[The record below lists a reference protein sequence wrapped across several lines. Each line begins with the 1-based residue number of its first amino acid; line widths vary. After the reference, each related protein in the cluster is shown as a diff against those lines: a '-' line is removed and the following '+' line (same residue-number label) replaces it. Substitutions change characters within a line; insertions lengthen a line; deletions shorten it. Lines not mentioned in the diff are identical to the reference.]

1 LNTSSSGML
10 SEGSL
15 NSQERIAILDEEGLL
30 VYPNPSS
37 GHFIHLSLSNT
48 QKGELQLRVLDA
60 SSRVVT
66 TRSYTVENSFNTTL
80 KFDEKLSA
88 GVYMIEMTNEGSVQ
102 MQRLV
107 VQ

>member
-1 LNTSSSGML
+1 ME
-10 SEGSL
+10 SEERGALMGS
-15 NSQERIAILDEEGLL
+15 EGLL
-30 VYPNPSS
+30 VYPNPCLGEIVSVS
-37 GHFIHLSLSNT
+37 MSDLR
-48 QKGELQLRVLDA
+48 KGQLQLRVLDA

-80 KFDEKLSA
+80 KFVEKLSA

-102 MQRLV
+102 MQRLI